1 VAVAPFNP
9 LRPEYALW
17 QEGIVDVLARALDG
31 AGPVRTVAP
40 AVAIRGWNG
49 RKADRASARAL
60 AVRTGARYAVFGSVT
75 SAPGGAVQLRGAL
88 LDARTDSL
96 WEQAWVG
103 LDVKPLADSA
113 TTFVLGRLGE
123 RHPIGAVRRVAFA
136 STSPEALKP
145 FLQGEQLFRRTAW
158 GPARQAY
165 ARAAALDTAFAL
177 PLRRIGQ
184 IIGYEHDN
192 ADSVGRAYA
201 LRAGALNRGLGARDS
216 LLVSIDSLFAALSQR
231 EGTSTDWAGLQRLF
245 ATANLTAR
253 RYPDDPEVWFTL
265 GEVREHLGYG
275 SVADVSDE
283 DVFAA
288 FERAIALD
296 PGFAPAYIHAVGLAF
311 KLRGRTT
318 GRTYNSAYLSL
329 TPVGGAAEA
338 AFVVERVTDP
348 ARAASPETRRV
359 LDSVP
364 TSVLRNALLTLRRWP
379 DSAETALT
387 LVRAIARRPATA
399 ASHPTD
405 SAMVQSYLPLTLA
418 YRGRFNEAFEA
429 LGSRRSRLFSEL
441 VLLGGVPRDT
451 AEAVFARWLADGS
464 PHARF
469 ALPYWAEHGNVSALH
484 RFRAR
489 ADTALRAAKPTTYA
503 GLTHDVRAADAYLA
517 LAQRDTGRAVT
528 AFAQLS
534 DTLCL
539 GCYLDRLT
547 YARLLRTRGR
557 LEEADRL
564 LRQRLYTVLT
574 PSEVWISAERARV
587 AQQRRDRATA
597 RSAYEFVSEAWSR
610 GDPEVQPVLREAREA
625 LRNLGTRNDSI
636 VAAATRPE

>member
-1 VAVAPFNP
+1 
-9 LRPEYALW
+9 
-17 QEGIVDVLARALDG
+17 
-31 AGPVRTVAP
+31 
-40 AVAIRGWNG
+40 
-49 RKADRASARAL
+49 
-60 AVRTGARYAVFGSVT
+60 
-75 SAPGGAVQLRGAL
+75 
-88 LDARTDSL
+88 
-96 WEQAWVG
+96 
-103 LDVKPLADSA
+103 
-113 TTFVLGRLGE
+113 
-123 RHPIGAVRRVAFA
+123 
-136 STSPEALKP
+136 
-145 FLQGEQLFRRTAW
+145 
-158 GPARQAY
+158 
-165 ARAAALDTAFAL
+165 
-177 PLRRIGQ
+177 
-184 IIGYEHDN
+184 
-192 ADSVGRAYA
+192 
-201 LRAGALNRGLGARDS
+201 
-216 LLVSIDSLFAALSQR
+216 
-231 EGTSTDWAGLQRLF
+231 
-245 ATANLTAR
+245 
-253 RYPDDPEVWFTL
+253 
-265 GEVREHLGYG
+265 
-275 SVADVSDE
+275 
-283 DVFAA
+283 
-288 FERAIALD
+288 
-296 PGFAPAYIHAVGLAF
+296 
-311 KLRGRTT
+311 
-318 GRTYNSAYLSL
+318 
-329 TPVGGAAEA
+329 
-338 AFVVERVTDP
+338 
-348 ARAASPETRRV
+348 
-359 LDSVP
+359 
-364 TSVLRNALLTLRRWP
+364 
-379 DSAETALT
+379 
-387 LVRAIARRPATA
+387 
-399 ASHPTD
+399 
-405 SAMVQSYLPLTLA
+405 
-418 YRGRFNEAFEA
+418 
-429 LGSRRSRLFSEL
+429 LFSEL

-469 ALPYWAEHGNVSALH
+469 ALPYWAEQGNVSALH